1 MNLVRRAL
9 VAQDLRLFS
18 ARDGIEALAV
28 AKASG
33 SHPDVLITDVRLSGI
48 DGLTLAARLSTTNPD
63 LRIIV
68 LSSECDDVVFLDPD
82 VAARAAFIKPP
93 VRRTALIE
101 LVRGMVGARLSAAA
115 RSRGA

>member
-9 VAQDLRLFS
+9 IAQDLRIFS

-33 SHPDVLITDVRLSGI
+33 SHPDVLITDIRLAGI
-48 DGLTLAARLSTTNPD
+48 DGLTLATRLSTANPD
-63 LRIIV
+63 LRIVV

-82 VAARAAFIKPP
+82 IAARAAFIKPP
-93 VRRTALIE
+93 VKRTALLE
-101 LVRGMVGARLSAAA
+101 LVRRMVGVRSAAA